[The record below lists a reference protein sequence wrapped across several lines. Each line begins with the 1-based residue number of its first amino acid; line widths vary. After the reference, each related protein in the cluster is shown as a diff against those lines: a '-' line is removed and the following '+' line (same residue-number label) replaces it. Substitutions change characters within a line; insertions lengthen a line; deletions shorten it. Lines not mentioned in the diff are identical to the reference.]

1 MSKNDCLCVECGTLC
16 EICLLPYPS
25 ACSCPDEEDCEVCQ
39 DPNNDEQCIYH
50 P

>member
-25 ACSCPDEEDCEVCQ
+25 ACSCPTEEDCEVCQ